1 MNKTAKLLLAA
12 AFAVSGL
19 TAQAETLAEIDTNYG
34 TIKLSLD
41 EQRAPKTVANFV
53 RYAEKGFYNNTVFH
67 RVIDGFMIQGG
78 GMTPDMGEKA
88 TRDSIQNEAQNGLK
102 NDKYTIAM
110 ARTGNPHSATSQ
122 FFINLADNDFL
133 NHKDQSPQGYGYA
146 VFGKV
151 TDGFDVVDAIENVA
165 TKRHGY
171 HDDVPVKPVIIRR
184 VNILK

>member
-19 TAQAETLAEIDTNYG
+19 TTQAETLAEIDTNYG

-78 GMTPDMGEKA
+78 GFTADLTQKSTDKA
-88 TRDSIQNEAQNGLK
+88 ISNEAGNGLK
-102 NDKYTIAM
+102 NTAGTIALSAAAV
-110 ARTGNPHSATSQ
+110 ARTAATARKHASVLVSELEAAGQ
-122 FFINLADNDFL
+122 
-133 NHKDQSPQGYGYA
+133 
-146 VFGKV
+146 
-151 TDGFDVVDAIENVA
+151 
-165 TKRHGY
+165 
-171 HDDVPVKPVIIRR
+171 
-184 VNILK
+184 

>member
-78 GMTPDMGEKA
+78 GFTADLAQKSTDKA
-88 TRDSIQNEAQNGLK
+88 ISNEAGNGLK
-102 NDKYTIAM
+102 TRQAPSPWR
-110 ARTGNPHSATSQ
+110 APATRIPPPANS
-122 FFINLADNDFL
+122 LSTWPTTDF
-133 NHKDQSPQGYGYA
+133 
-146 VFGKV
+146 
-151 TDGFDVVDAIENVA
+151 
-165 TKRHGY
+165 
-171 HDDVPVKPVIIRR
+171 
-184 VNILK
+184 